1 MHETWRLFAD
11 GILSSIFY
19 YSFAGA
25 FLGSAFGTALVL
37 FLGYRMMG
45 REEMSREVRRKLSE
59 RLERI
64 MRKP

>member
-1 MHETWRLFAD
+1 MHETWRVFSD
-11 GILSSIFY
+11 GIFSSIFY
-19 YSFAGA
+19 YSFSGA
-25 FLGSAFGTALVL
+25 FLGSFLGTALVL

-45 REEMSREVRRKLSE
+45 WQELTRENRRRLSE